1 MSDEGCIEPLWSKG
15 LVLPTYLVDILNCAD
30 IDSEIEDIEKTD
42 VDQDSTSDEENDV
55 YRQAEKQ

>member
-30 IDSEIEDIEKTD
+30 IDAEIEDIEEMD
-42 VDQDSTSDEENDV
+42 VG
-55 YRQAEKQ
+55 

>member
-15 LVLPTYLVDILNCAD
+15 RVLPTYLVDILNCAD

-42 VDQDSTSDEENDV
+42 VD
-55 YRQAEKQ
+55 